1 MDSDHTGIESVN
13 RITESDR
20 MNVMSFEYL
29 YNGAGIADFNNDS
42 YPDVLLAGND
52 HNYDISTGYFDANKG
67 IILLSKDNRPLIDL
81 LTPSQS
87 GIMLHGMV
95 ESLLYLDGETPLI
108 VAGFNRDEASVFS
121 PTKD

>member
-1 MDSDHTGIESVN
+1 MDSDHT
-13 RITESDR
+13 
-20 MNVMSFEYL
+20 
-29 YNGAGIADFNNDS
+29 
-42 YPDVLLAGND
+42 
-52 HNYDISTGYFDANKG
+52 YDISTGYFDANKG
-67 IILLSKDNRPLIDL
+67 IVLLSKDNRPFIDL

-108 VAGFNRDEASVFS
+108 IAGFNRDKASAFS